1 MSLSE
6 RLVEVIREHDL
17 LQHPFYQAWTAGEL
31 DLDSLRMYAAQYY
44 RQVEAFPRFV
54 SSVHS
59 RCPDLAARKVLLEN
73 LVDEE
78 LHGTD
83 HPTLW
88 LQFAQGLGVEA
99 AAVAAS
105 KPLPETRATVE
116 VLYGL
121 TGGDWTRG
129 LCALYAYEQQVPQ
142 VSASK
147 IDGLKRHYGIDDPQT
162 LAFFTAHQEYD
173 VAHSQAVG
181 RIIDRHV
188 DADAAEEATR
198 RAGRALWTFL
208 DGVAREADIHC

>member
-1 MSLSE
+1 MPLSE
-6 RLVEVIREHDL
+6 RLVDVIREHDL
-17 LQHPFYQAWTAGEL
+17 LQHPFYEAWTAGEL

-59 RCPDLAARKVLLEN
+59 RCPDLSSRKVLLEN
-73 LVDEE
+73 LLDEE

-88 LQFAQGLGVEA
+88 LQFAEGLGVDA
-99 AAVAAS
+99 ATVAAS
-105 KPLPETRATVE
+105 APLPETRRAVD
-116 VLYGL
+116 VLYSL
-121 TGGDWTRG
+121 TGSDWTRG
-129 LCALYAYEQQVPQ
+129 LCALYAYEQQVPEI
-142 VSASK
+142 SATK
-147 IDGLKRHYGIDDPQT
+147 VEGLKKHYGIEDPRT
-162 LAFFTAHQEYD
+162 LAFFTAHQQYD
-173 VAHSQAVG
+173 VEHARAVG

-188 DADAAEEATR
+188 DPDAAEEATR